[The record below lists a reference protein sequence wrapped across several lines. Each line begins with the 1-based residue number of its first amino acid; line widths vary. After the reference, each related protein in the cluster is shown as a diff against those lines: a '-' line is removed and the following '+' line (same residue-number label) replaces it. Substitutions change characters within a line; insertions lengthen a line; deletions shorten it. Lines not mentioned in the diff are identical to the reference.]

1 MKFLRDITEFIFLED
16 LPEKADLIIV
26 PGIHGRSLQ
35 GELRH
40 YIMREWHLISL
51 CPAGTAKG
59 SRRLREQPAKVIATK
74 ELI

>member
-26 PGIHGRSLQ
+26 PGNTWPLQ